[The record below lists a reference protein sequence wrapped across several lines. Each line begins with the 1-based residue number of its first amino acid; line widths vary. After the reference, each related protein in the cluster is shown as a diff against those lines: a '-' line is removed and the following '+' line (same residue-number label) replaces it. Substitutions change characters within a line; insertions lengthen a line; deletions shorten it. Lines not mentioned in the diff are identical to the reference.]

1 MSQGSN
7 GLRGVFWKGVGR
19 LKVGDYCLQ
28 KGKGERGK
36 DDEDKRRGGGGGD
49 KSLPSGRSVQR
60 LVAGGI

>member
-1 MSQGSN
+1 M
-7 GLRGVFWKGVGR
+7 VFGRGVGR

-36 DDEDKRRGGGGGD
+36 DDEDKRRGGGGD